1 MTTPSKDIER
11 ILFEPT
17 IDTKELEQLIG
28 TLEFI
33 NYGDFK
39 DVNWLNTPGPIYTTY
54 TDNCGT
60 GQVEAMNN
68 VGGDEDYHEVI
79 FKQPFTRKELKETL
93 TSAAIDPFGSYYF
106 DGNKNWNKTNILDW
120 WNNSEERVSY
130 ILDNYKAELNLP
142 DILDRPLYGPRQ
154 PIPENYKFWL
164 DFYQYGMKEYL
175 EWYLSKIHNQ
185 TIHLP
190 KLSFDWTRRNE
201 LDEIYYSKRNDK
213 KNSI

>member
-1 MTTPSKDIER
+1 MTTPTKEIER
-11 ILFEPT
+11 ILFEQT
-17 IDTKELEQLIG
+17 IDTKELEPLIW
-28 TLEFI
+28 TLECI

-39 DVNWLNTPGPIYTTY
+39 EVNWLNTPGPIYTTY

-60 GQVEAMNN
+60 GQVEASNN
-68 VGGDEDYHEVI
+68 VGGDEDYHEII
-79 FKQPFTRKELKETL
+79 FKQPFSRQELKETL
-93 TSAAIDPFGSYYF
+93 TAAAVDPYGAYYF
-106 DGNKNWNKTNILDW
+106 DGNQNWNAENVLEW
-120 WNNSEERVSY
+120 WNKSEERISY

-164 DFYQYGMKEYL
+164 DFYQLSMKEYL
-175 EWYLSKIHNQ
+175 EWYISRIHKR

-190 KLSFDWTRRNE
+190 QLSFDWTRRNK
-201 LDEIYYSKRNDK
+201 LDEIYNTKRNDK